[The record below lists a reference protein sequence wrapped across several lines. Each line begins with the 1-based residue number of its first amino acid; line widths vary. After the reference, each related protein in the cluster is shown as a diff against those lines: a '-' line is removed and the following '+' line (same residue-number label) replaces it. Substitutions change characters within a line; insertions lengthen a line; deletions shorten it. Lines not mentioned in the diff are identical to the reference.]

1 MRLDTDALYVREYTL
16 TVEQIRDY
24 IGGERE
30 ITDKI
35 ENWFDEAQGDIAAVK
50 FEKIYLVIEVIR

>member
-16 TVEQIRDY
+16 TAEQIRDY
-24 IGGERE
+24 LSGGNE
-30 ITDKI
+30 IT
-35 ENWFDEAQGDIAAVK
+35 ERLEGWLDEAQGDIAAVK